1 MQKLNRNGIAAP
13 ACLAAYQHPR
23 HKWDDVQAPDKN
35 EIRAHL
41 EQMQGR
47 RCGYCEG
54 SLDTLDQHIEHFRR
68 KKHFPE
74 LTFEWANLYWSC
86 DQNDSCG
93 HYKDHGAGAYNVN
106 ELVEPCID
114 DPDQFFRFR
123 SDGTISIR
131 PGLSA
136 AAQRKAEETLR
147 VFNLNPKWGRLR
159 NMRKAAVSPYVSFVD
174 KDVEFSVNELREFFS
189 DELSHAATLPFYTAI
204 RHVLTEPF

>member
-1 MQKLNRNGIAAP
+1 MQKLNRNAIAAP
-13 ACLAAYQHPR
+13 TCLATYQHPA
-23 HKWDDVQAPDKN
+23 HNWNDVLTQDKDQ
-35 EIRAHL
+35 IRTHL

-54 SLDTLDQHIEHFRR
+54 PLDALGQHIEHFRR

-74 LTFEWANLYWSC
+74 LTFSWGNLYWSC
-86 DQNDSCG
+86 DQTDSCG
-93 HYKDHGAGAYNVN
+93 HYKDHGAGAYDVN

-123 SDGTISIR
+123 TDGTISIR

-136 AAQRKAEETLR
+136 SAQRKAEETLR

-174 KDVEFSVNELREFFS
+174 KDVKFSVNELREFFS
-189 DELSHAATLPFYTAI
+189 DELSHAVALPFYTAI
-204 RHVLTEPF
+204 RHVLTEPH